1 MEKLYEKNV
10 KEQAIKQYQPAASAS
25 PAYKTEFS
33 LEEKENILKDIYS
46 CIKLFDLLI
55 YRAKQESRKR

>member
-1 MEKLYEKNV
+1 METNYQKYV
-10 KEQAIKQYQPAASAS
+10 KEQIRGLSQPETSIPS
-25 PAYKTEFS
+25 VYKGEFS

-55 YRAKQESRKR
+55 DKAKQESRKR

>member
-1 MEKLYEKNV
+1 METYYETDV
-10 KEQAIKQYQPAASAS
+10 KEQVNQYQPVAST
-25 PAYKTEFS
+25 PLAYKTEFS

-55 YRAKQESRKR
+55 YRVKQESRKR